1 MNAFI
6 VADPARCIGC
16 AACEVACA
24 AANSGGQ
31 VVDAQ
36 RTAAPFSP
44 RLNLITDAE
53 VTAPVQCRQCAD
65 APCAGICPQGGIS
78 VVAGVVTVDKE
89 RCIGCKMCMV
99 ACPVGAI
106 NVRAGQAAKC
116 QLCIERPEGPACMQ
130 VCPVGAFTLVRPELM
145 RGEVSRRR
153 EQCLSSLQVDSTVRK

>member
-24 AANSGGQ
+24 AASAGCS
-31 VVDAQ
+31 VLDAQ
-36 RTAAPFSP
+36 ADAAPFSP
-44 RLNLITDAE
+44 RLSLIVDAV
-53 VTAPVQCRQCAD
+53 VTVPVQCRQCAD
-65 APCAGICPQGGIS
+65 APCAGVCPQHGIS
-78 VVAGVVTVDKE
+78 VVDGVVSVDKE

-106 NVRAGQAAKC
+106 TVRAGRAAKC

-130 VCPVGAFTLVRPELM
+130 VCPAKAFTLVRPETM
-145 RGEVSRRR
+145 RNEVRRRR
-153 EQCLSSLQVDSTVRK
+153 EQCLVAMATE